1 MTIVAT
7 PPNVDADPKMD
18 SSSIDDDD
26 DDHSD
31 SNSDSSSSSS
41 SSSIDSIASS
51 GSDSD
56 CGSRSNERDD
66 LDCWRGDTIGM
77 RTDDN
82 PDAAAIATAHVVT
95 TDAHHDHPQDDDDE
109 EKELNSVLQKI
120 FKCVARNPWIFLVT
134 SILITV
140 ALSAVG
146 VIIGEFAVE
155 VESRGKR
162 NYTVDALQRS
172 NA

>member
-31 SNSDSSSSSS
+31 SNSDSSCS
-41 SSSIDSIASS
+41 SSSIGSIASS
-51 GSDSD
+51 DSDSDSD
-56 CGSRSNERDD
+56 CRSNERDV
-66 LDCWRGDTIGM
+66 LDCW
-77 RTDDN
+77 
-82 PDAAAIATAHVVT
+82 PAAAAIATAHVVT
-95 TDAHHDHPQDDDDE
+95 TDAHHDHPQDVDDE

>member
-41 SSSIDSIASS
+41 SSIDSIASS
-51 GSDSD
+51 DSDSDSD
-56 CGSRSNERDD
+56 CRSNERDV
-66 LDCWRGDTIGM
+66 LDCW
-77 RTDDN
+77 
-82 PDAAAIATAHVVT
+82 PAAAAIATAHVVT

-172 NA
+172 NV

>member
-1 MTIVAT
+1 MAIVAT

-41 SSSIDSIASS
+41 IDSIASS

-56 CGSRSNERDD
+56 CGSRSNEHDV

-82 PDAAAIATAHVVT
+82 PAAAAIATARVVT
-95 TDAHHDHPQDDDDE
+95 TDAHHDHPQDDDE

-172 NA
+172 NV